1 MLNRLLSLQFDGPGD
16 LPGRKPVVWRAGRG
30 PLIGAAAAAIAW
42 PPLLTMLFWP
52 PENWMPGLETDWRL
66 LLLLL
71 GLVAVPI
78 GLKVLKDE
86 RARTGRPNSRLG
98 IVWRFMFYGG
108 LLAGALQAMVAV
120 VLVVMSWFSAGSVW
134 QAFGT
139 METTLLIYGV
149 GGLPAA
155 VLIGISYAL
164 WAGLCV
170 AFIAFEQVDAVPD
183 RLGLM
188 KRDLTSN

>member
-78 GLKVLKDE
+78 GLKVLKAE

-108 LLAGALQAMVAV
+108 LLAVALAALFAMIQV
-120 VLVVMSWFSAGSVW
+120 VGQWLSAANLGE
-134 QAFGT
+134 ATGNAARRARG
-139 METTLLIYGV
+139 YGLHV
-149 GGLPAA
+149 H
-155 VLIGISYAL
+155 
-164 WAGLCV
+164 
-170 AFIAFEQVDAVPD
+170 
-183 RLGLM
+183 
-188 KRDLTSN
+188 

>member
-1 MLNRLLSLQFDGPGD
+1 MFNRLLSLDFDKPGD
-16 LPGRKPVVWRAGRG
+16 LPGRKPVVWRPGRG
-30 PLIGAAAAAIAW
+30 PLIGAGAAAVAW
-42 PPLLTMLFWP
+42 PPLLTMAFWH
-52 PENWMPGLETDWRL
+52 PENWVPGLETDWRL

-71 GLVAVPI
+71 GALAVPL
-78 GLKVLKDE
+78 GLRFLRTE

-108 LLAGALQAMVAV
+108 LLAGGLQALVAV
-120 VLVVMSWFSAGSVW
+120 LMVVFSWFSAGSVW
-134 QAFGT
+134 QALGT

-188 KRDLTSN
+188 RRDLTSN